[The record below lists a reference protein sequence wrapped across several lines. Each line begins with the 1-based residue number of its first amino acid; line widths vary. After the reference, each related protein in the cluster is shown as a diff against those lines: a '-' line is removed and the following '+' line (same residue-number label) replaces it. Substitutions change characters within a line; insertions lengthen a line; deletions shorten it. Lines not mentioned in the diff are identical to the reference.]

1 MPKKI
6 TSFITLV
13 VSDLVVIILCFWLA
27 WVFRGKV
34 LSPLFPQWPTFTAVW
49 PSFWPQ
55 FYMLGIWLAVFAYEK
70 LYTKRRAL
78 FEETRIL
85 IRSASIASAIVMLA
99 PTFTRTEFVYS
110 RWVIVLAWAFSLV
123 LLPVSRYLIKTTLYH
138 LNVWKKLVIV
148 IGSTASTE
156 SVIRSVGQ
164 NRILGYKIVGCLTED
179 RSLIGSTIGGLPI
192 LGHHD
197 DIEPWQERTKFED
210 IIIAMPDIPA
220 DRLIELIRRWD
231 GVAETIR
238 YVPHTGE
245 LITSGVE
252 IENIGRIMSLTI
264 RKNLLKPWN
273 VLIKGAFDLVL
284 SIILLVPL
292 LPVWLLIAAAV
303 RFDSPGPVL
312 FTQKRYGRRGR
323 LIRIIKF
330 RSMHVDA
337 DGRLEAFLQNSPA
350 AREEWD
356 RFKKLRNGDP
366 RVTRVGAFLR
376 RHSLDEL
383 PQILNVVAGQMSL
396 VGPRPYIQEELA
408 EVKLMKSVLFQ
419 ARPGI
424 TGLWQISGRSNIS
437 FADRLKIDEHYIRNW
452 SLWIDLAILIRTV
465 GAIFSGR
472 GAF

>member
-6 TSFITLV
+6 ASFITLV
-13 VSDLVVIILCFWLA
+13 VSDLAVIILCFWLA
-27 WVFRGKV
+27 WAFRGKV
-34 LSPLFPQWPTFTAVW
+34 LSPLFPQWPTFTVVW

-78 FEETRIL
+78 FEETRVL
-85 IRSASIASAIVMLA
+85 IRSASIASAVVMLA
-99 PTFTRTEFVYS
+99 LTFTRTELVYS
-110 RWVIVLAWAFSLV
+110 RWVIFLAWAFSLV
-123 LLPVSRYLIKTTLYH
+123 LLPISRYLVKTTLYH
-138 LNVWKKLVIV
+138 LNLWKKLAIV
-148 IGSTASTE
+148 IGSTTSTE

-179 RSLIGSTIGGLPI
+179 RSLIGSTIGGVPI

-210 IIIAMPDIPA
+210 IIIALPDIPA

-238 YVPHTGE
+238 YIPHTGE

-273 VLIKGAFDLVL
+273 VLIKGAFDLGL
-284 SIILLVPL
+284 SIILLIPL
-292 LPVWLLIAAAV
+292 LPCWLLIAAAV
-303 RFDSPGPVL
+303 LLDSPGPAF
-312 FTQKRYGRRGR
+312 FTQTRYGKRGR

-337 DGRLEAFLQNSPA
+337 DKRLEAFLQNNPA
-350 AREEWD
+350 AREEWAQ
-356 RFKKLRNGDP
+356 FKKLRNGDP

-408 EVKLMKSVLFQ
+408 EVKLMRSVLFQ

-424 TGLWQISGRSNIS
+424 TGLWQISGRSNVS